1 MVPDRASTRQEMI
14 SVNPSRR
21 SIIAGAAALLPP
33 VGKAQSFGR
42 IARPEL
48 VRMLLNQ
55 EATEMGQGA
64 LVQVLVSPGCVESSL
79 LLNAAE
85 TLLDRCRWRFIVFA
99 GPVTVARENVARQ
112 RGARDFRS
120 LAALVR
126 EDAQSATAAPSSSQL
141 SAVMEQD
148 REIEMKIGRLLWEAT
163 FSAFATP
170 TAVFTDSAGLVRVV
184 RGNPRPEDVSWIVSE
199 AR

>member
-1 MVPDRASTRQEMI
+1 MF

-21 SIIAGAAALLPP
+21 SIIAGAAALLLPA
-33 VGKAQSFGR
+33 GRAQAFGR

-64 LVQVLVSPGCVESSL
+64 LVQVLVSPGCVESSHL
-79 LLNAAE
+79 LSAAE
-85 TLLDRCRWRFIVFA
+85 ALLDRCRWRFIAFA
-99 GPVTVARENVARQ
+99 GPVSAARANVARQ
-112 RGARDFRS
+112 RDARDFRS

-126 EDAQSATAAPSSSQL
+126 EEVPVSAAAPSSSQL
-141 SAVMEQD
+141 SAVIDQD

-170 TAVFTDSAGLVRVV
+170 TAVFTDSVGLVRVV
-184 RGNPRPEDVSWIVSE
+184 RGNPKPEDVSWIVSE

>member
-1 MVPDRASTRQEMI
+1 M
-14 SVNPSRR
+14 NPSRR
-21 SIIAGAAALLPP
+21 SIITGTAAL
-33 VGKAQSFGR
+33 VFSAGGAQAFGR

-48 VRMLLNQ
+48 VRMLLSQ
-55 EATEMGQGA
+55 EATEVGQGA
-64 LVQVLVSPGCVESSL
+64 LMQVLVSPGCVESSHL
-79 LLNAAE
+79 LKAAE

-99 GPVTVARENVARQ
+99 GPVSSARVSVAKQRE
-112 RGARDFRS
+112 ARDFRS
-120 LAALVR
+120 LTGLVD
-126 EDAQSATAAPSSSQL
+126 EDGAGISLTPSPSQL
-141 SAVMEQD
+141 SAVIEQD

-184 RGNPRPEDVSWIVSE
+184 RGNPKTEDVAWMASE